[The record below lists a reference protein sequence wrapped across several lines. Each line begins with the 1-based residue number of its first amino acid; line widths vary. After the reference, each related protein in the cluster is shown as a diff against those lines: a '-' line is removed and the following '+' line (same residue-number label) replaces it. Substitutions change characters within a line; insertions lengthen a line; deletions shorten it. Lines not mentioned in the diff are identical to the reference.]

1 MLTRAGILERPQIL
15 IALGGIAALEFCFVL
30 LYRLHDLEIHVVG
43 TIAIAFAAGIIYF
56 IALYCLEHTSE
67 NRATLWLVLLGA
79 VLFRLTLAPLA
90 PTLSED
96 VYRYRWD
103 GRVQRAGWNPY
114 TIRPDDPRLD
124 SLRNRAEPAG
134 PGHDIPAVYPPLSE
148 LTFRI
153 ADRFLPSPVAF
164 KLTFIGAD
172 LLVVFLLAAW
182 LRSTGGRIYQLVV
195 YAWNPLV
202 IVEFAGS
209 SHSDALALAA
219 LVAACVLIIRS
230 RQRLSMILLTAA
242 TMFKLFPIMLM
253 PLWLRR
259 AGWPRR
265 REAWLNGL
273 LAAAFALACAW
284 PYRSALARAPEIL
297 SYYSSRWQDNNAS
310 LYSVLVWLTGSR
322 RFAEG
327 LGVGVAAGLALWAAV
342 KQLEPARA
350 AYLIIGAILLF
361 SPNAYSWYFTWI
373 IPFLCFFPNPA
384 WLLLTIL
391 QFLSYHVLI
400 DYYAL
405 NIWHWRTGMVWLTY
419 GPFYVMLVWEI
430 IWKRIAIKQLRRTN
444 SA

>member
-1 MLTRAGILERPQIL
+1 MLTHAGSFFRPQIL
-15 IALGGIAALEFCFVL
+15 FSLGGIAALEFCFVR
-30 LYRLHDLEIHVVG
+30 LYRLRDLEVHVVE
-43 TIAIAFAAGIIYF
+43 TIAIAFAAGILYF
-56 IALYCLEHTSE
+56 VALYALEHTSE

-96 VYRYRWD
+96 IYRYRWD

-124 SLRNRAEPAG
+124 SLRNLAEPAG

-153 ADRFLPSPVAF
+153 ADRFLPGPVAF
-164 KLTFIGAD
+164 KLPFIAAD
-172 LLVVFLLAAW
+172 LLVVMLLAAW
-182 LRSTGGRIYQLVV
+182 LRSIGARTYQLVV

-219 LVAACVLIIRS
+219 LVGACVLIIRW
-230 RQRLSMILLTAA
+230 RLRLSTILLMAA
-242 TMFKLFPIMLM
+242 ALFKLFPIMLM
-253 PLWLRR
+253 PLYLRR
-259 AGWPRR
+259 AGWPRKLA
-265 REAWLNGL
+265 AWVTGL

-284 PYRSALARAPEIL
+284 PYRSALAKAPEIL
-297 SYYSSRWQDNNAS
+297 SYYASRWQDNNAS
-310 LYSVLVWLTGSR
+310 LYSVLAWISGSR

-327 LGVGVAAGLALWAAV
+327 LGVGIAAGLALWAAA
-342 KQLEPARA
+342 KQMEPARA
-350 AYLIIGAILLF
+350 AYLIFGAILLL
-361 SPNAYSWYFTWI
+361 SPNAYPWYFTWI

-405 NIWHWRTGMVWLTY
+405 NIWHWRAEMVWLTY
-419 GPFYVMLVWEI
+419 GPFYLMFLWEI
-430 IWKRIAIKQLRRTN
+430 IGKRFAIKPLGFTN

>member
-1 MLTRAGILERPQIL
+1 M
-15 IALGGIAALEFCFVL
+15 
-30 LYRLHDLEIHVVG
+30 
-43 TIAIAFAAGIIYF
+43 
-56 IALYCLEHTSE
+56 
-67 NRATLWLVLLGA
+67 
-79 VLFRLTLAPLA
+79 LFRLTLAPLA

-96 VYRYRWD
+96 IYRYRWD
-103 GRVQRAGWNPY
+103 GLVQRAGWNPY

-153 ADRFLPSPVAF
+153 TGRFLPSPVAF
-164 KLTFIGAD
+164 KLPFIAAD

-182 LRSTGGRIYQLVV
+182 LGSTGGRNYQLVV

-202 IVEFAGS
+202 VVEFAGS

-219 LVAACVLIIRS
+219 LVAACLLIIRS
-230 RQRLSMILLTAA
+230 RQKLSTVLLSAA
-242 TMFKLFPIMLM
+242 TMLKLFPIMLI

-265 REAWLNGL
+265 RSGWINAL
-273 LAAAFALACAW
+273 LAMAFALACAW
-284 PYRSALARAPEIL
+284 PFRSALHDVPGIM
-297 SYYSSRWQDNNAS
+297 SYYASRWQDNNAS
-310 LYSVLVWLTGSR
+310 LYSVLVWLSGSR
-322 RFAEG
+322 QLAT
-327 LGVGVAAGLALWAAV
+327 GVGISVASGLALWAAV
-342 KQLEPARA
+342 RQIEPERA
-350 AYLIIGAILLF
+350 AYLIFGAILLF

-400 DYYAL
+400 EYDAL
-405 NIWHWRTGMVWLTY
+405 NTWHWRPEMVWLTY
-419 GPFYVMLVWEI
+419 GPFYGMLLWEMI
-430 IWKRIAIKQLRRTN
+430 RKKKANREAATP
-444 SA
+444 